1 MMEPK
6 EAVKFTQQR
15 VVIEEKVDGANLG
28 ISVTEDFQIRFQNRS
43 HFVNSATATQFKQLD
58 NWVAQHPGIWQVLAS
73 PDIVLYGEWLF
84 AKHSIHYTS
93 LPDYFLAFDIYIPS
107 EGKFLSR
114 AKRDA
119 LLEGSG
125 IASVPVLAE
134 GTFSKQEILDLLERP
149 SAFYDGKVEGAYI
162 RIESGDYEADRGKIV
177 RSDFMQQIE
186 THWSTK
192 TLVQNVVKNW

>member
-1 MMEPK
+1 MMDAK
-6 EAVKFTQQR
+6 EAIKFTQHPI
-15 VVIEEKVDGANLG
+15 VVEEKVDGANLG

-58 NWVAQHPGIWQVLAS
+58 NWVSQHPGIWQVLTS
-73 PDIVLYGEWLF
+73 TDIVLYGEWLF
-84 AKHSIHYTS
+84 AQHSIHYTS

-119 LLEGSG
+119 LLEGTG
-125 IASVPVLAE
+125 IASVPVLAQ
-134 GTFSKQEILDLLERP
+134 GTFTKQQILDFLERP
-149 SAFYDGKVEGAYI
+149 SSFYEGKVEGAYI
-162 RIESGDYEADRGKIV
+162 RIEKDDFEEQRGKIV
-177 RSDFMQQIE
+177 RPDFMQQIE